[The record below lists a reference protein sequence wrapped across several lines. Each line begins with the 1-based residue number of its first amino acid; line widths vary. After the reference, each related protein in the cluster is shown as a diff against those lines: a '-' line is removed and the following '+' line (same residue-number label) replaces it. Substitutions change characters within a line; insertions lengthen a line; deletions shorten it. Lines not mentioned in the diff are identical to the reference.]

1 MPSAPYYR
9 HDDPTGSALNNVAA
23 EPAAYDELINKPRVF
38 TYKPS
43 YGSSSYG
50 QQGITHP
57 APVYYANQ
65 PQPQAPM
72 GYYVNQ
78 AVSLELSWLRSLL
91 FTLPHIAFTSLLLL
105 LHVFLLSSESILLFA
120 SPSRLFSIP

>member
-9 HDDPTGSALNNVAA
+9 LDDPTGSALNNVAA
-23 EPAAYDELINKPRVF
+23 NPATYDELINKPRVF

-43 YGSSSYG
+43 YGRSAYA
-50 QQGITHP
+50 QQGISHP

-72 GYYVNQ
+72 GYCMNQ
-78 AVSLELSWLRSLL
+78 AVSLGAFLVALYHYLL
-91 FTLPHIAFTSLLLL
+91 CLT
-105 LHVFLLSSESILLFA
+105 
-120 SPSRLFSIP
+120 

>member
-23 EPAAYDELINKPRVF
+23 EPAHYDELINKPRVF

-43 YGSSSYG
+43 YGTSSYG
-50 QQGITHP
+50 QQGIGHP

-65 PQPQAPM
+65 PQAQAPM

-78 AVSLELSWLRSLL
+78 AVSSKLS
-91 FTLPHIAFTSLLLL
+91 
-105 LHVFLLSSESILLFA
+105 
-120 SPSRLFSIP
+120 